1 MSGERPIDGVRRM
14 LSVLLPSPDMP
25 FMERRSMVAAFEH
38 AFETPAGLSIEA
50 GLLGGVTAEWIVPG
64 ASAPVLP
71 GGASAS
77 GVPGDTPASAAPERG
92 GAAPVL
98 MHLHGGGYVLGTP
111 ASSRPL
117 TTALALK
124 SGLRVV
130 SIDYRLA
137 PENPFPA
144 AVDDAVAAYRALLE
158 DGTAPVAIGG
168 ESAGG
173 GLAIAVLTALRD
185 AGLAL
190 PACAFAISPWVDM
203 ACSAASFDTR
213 GSFDPMLTRRA
224 LREMAEA
231 YLRGTDEKHPLASPL
246 HGDLAGLPPL
256 LIHVGGDEVLL
267 DDAHGLQAAATA
279 AGVRSTLA
287 QWPDMIHVWHMFH
300 AALPEGGQAID
311 EIVAFVKGSAGWA
324 G

>member
-38 AFETPAGLSIEA
+38 AFETPAGLRIEV
-50 GLLGGVTAEWIVPG
+50 GMLGGVKTEWIVPDG
-64 ASAPVLP
+64 AS
-71 GGASAS
+71 S
-77 GVPGDTPASAAPERG
+77 G
-92 GAAPVL
+92 PVL

-124 SGLRVV
+124 SGMRVV

-144 AVDDAVAAYRALLE
+144 AVDDAVAAYRALLAE
-158 DGTAPVAIGG
+158 GAAPVAIGG

-173 GLAIAVLTALRD
+173 GLTVAALIALRD

-203 ACSAASFDTR
+203 ACSAASFDAR
-213 GSFDPMLTRRA
+213 GSFDPTLTRRA
-224 LREMAEA
+224 LKEMAEA
-231 YLRGTDEKHPLASPL
+231 YLHGADEMQPLASPL

-256 LIHVGGDEVLL
+256 LIHVGSDEVLL
-267 DDAHGLQAAATA
+267 DDAHRLQAKAAA
-279 AGVRSTLA
+279 AGVQSTLTEW
-287 QWPDMIHVWHMFH
+287 QGMIHVWHMFH

-311 EIVAFVKGSAGWA
+311 DIVAFVKRSAGWA